1 MRQVLS
7 AGLLDNKCLTKQPI
21 AGTKAIIA
29 ITCGGRGNN
38 NVRVGNDREGW
49 LRA

>member
-7 AGLLDNKCLTKQPI
+7 TGLLDSKRLTKQPI

-29 ITCGGRGNN
+29 VTCSSRSNN
-38 NVRVGNDREGW
+38 NIRVGNNREG
-49 LRA
+49 

>member
-7 AGLLDNKCLTKQPI
+7 AGLLDNKRLTKQPV

-29 ITCGGRGNN
+29 VTCSSRGNN
-38 NVRVGNDREGW
+38 NIRVGNNREG
-49 LRA
+49 